1 MRTQRKLALLF
12 VAFLLPASCSGKGD
26 DGKATATTATTAS
39 KGSAAAGGDIENP
52 GSADPAKEG
61 VAKAAIVQASD
72 FPPGW
77 RLQDP
82 QEGLDLE
89 ILWQDITRCLGVE
102 RKEQPIGFATSP
114 TYLRGLATQARAT
127 VEYMP
132 EASAQAI
139 ASAFTGPKFKDC
151 ATEAFTA
158 DVKRNAPEGGVP
170 AGPPALSPLDF
181 PKLGQTTSAI
191 RINAAIN
198 LSELQVPI
206 FQDYIVVFD
215 GGTVTRAVFLN
226 PGSAFPPDLQRS
238 LMEKAAARVKG

>member
-1 MRTQRKLALLF
+1 MQTRRAH
-12 VAFLLPASCSGKGD
+12 AFLLVAVLLMASCSGDGD
-26 DGKATATTATTAS
+26 SDEATATSSTAPSSTA
-39 KGSAAAGGDIENP
+39 P
-52 GSADPAKEG
+52 GSGGPGTEDPGSTDPAKAAL
-61 VAKAAIVQASD
+61 AKAAITQSTD

-77 RLQDP
+77 GLQDP
-82 QEGLDLE
+82 QEGLDVE

-102 RKEQPIGFATSP
+102 RKAQPVGFATSP

-127 VEYMP
+127 VEYP
-132 EASAQAI
+132 ESSAQSI
-139 ASAFTGPKFKDC
+139 ASALAGPKFKDC

-170 AGPPALSPLDF
+170 GPTTLSTLDF
-181 PKLGQTTSAI
+181 PKLGQATSAT
-191 RINAAIN
+191 RVNATIS

-215 GGTVTRAVFLN
+215 GDAVIRTVFLN

-238 LMEKAAARVKG
+238 LVEKAVARA